1 MTLEGAPNFRDIGGC
16 MTAAGRAV
24 RRGRIFRSQ
33 ALADVTDHDLEVIGR
48 LGIGAVLD
56 LREPE
61 ERHRPNRW
69 PHTVPAQVISVDA
82 NPCVDVLR
90 PAQLRRWLQDPGFEE
105 LRARS
110 LVMGM
115 YREMPRA
122 YAPHL
127 AALFAWLAGSS
138 RPPVLIHCEAGKDRT
153 GFVCAVLLLALGAP
167 VQAVL
172 TEYLLSRGR
181 YRLSALR
188 KLVGEDQP
196 PRADRALRVIAAV
209 DADYLNAALHRI
221 DARYGSLEAYLREG
235 VGVTREQLRAVRS
248 NLLEQGC
255 ASSSG
260 RGETSTDVPGCAK

>member
-1 MTLEGAPNFRDIGGC
+1 MTLAGAPNFRDIGGC
-16 MTAAGRAV
+16 AASAGRTV

-33 ALADVTDHDLEVIGR
+33 ALADATEQDLEVIRR

-61 ERHRPNRW
+61 ERQRPNRW
-69 PHTVPAQVISVDA
+69 PHAMPAQVISVEA
-82 NPCVDVLR
+82 TPPTDVIR
-90 PAQLRRWLQDPGFEE
+90 PAQLRRWLQDPAFEE
-105 LRARS
+105 SRARS
-110 LVMGM
+110 LVMDM

-153 GFVCAVLLLALGAP
+153 GFICGVLLLALGAP

-172 TEYLLSRGR
+172 AEYLLSRGR

-188 KLVGEDQP
+188 KVVGEDLP
-196 PRADRALRVIAAV
+196 PRADRALQVIAAV
-209 DADYLNAALHRI
+209 DAAYLTAALHWI
-221 DARYGSLEAYLREG
+221 DARHGSLEAYLCEG

-248 NLLEQGC
+248 NLLE
-255 ASSSG
+255 
-260 RGETSTDVPGCAK
+260 R